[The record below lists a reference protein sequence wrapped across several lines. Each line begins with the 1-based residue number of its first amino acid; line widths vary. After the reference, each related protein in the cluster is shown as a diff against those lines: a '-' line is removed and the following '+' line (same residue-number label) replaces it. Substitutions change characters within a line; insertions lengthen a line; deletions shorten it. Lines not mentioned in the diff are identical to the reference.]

1 MGSLDRVHVSVAH
14 PNVLSTTLT
23 LVGGTGPCVSWLLI
37 AVVLEADSALQR
49 SNELCARS
57 ANTYVPLANPQW
69 PATHFAPFEMSTAST
84 ATESVNATPPVFHRS
99 EYPVT

>member
-1 MGSLDRVHVSVAH
+1 VIVAH
-14 PNVLSTTLT
+14 PKVLSTTLM
-23 LVGGTGPCVSWLLI
+23 LVGGTGPCVSWLPI

-57 ANTYVPLANPQW
+57 ANTYVPLAKPQW
-69 PATHFAPFEMSTAST
+69 PATHFAPFETSTASM
-84 ATESVNATPPVFHRS
+84 ATESVNAPPLVLHRS